1 MFSRRSMRQAAM
13 SLLTVA
19 LLLTACNVGTT
30 PAPTLDVNAMST
42 ALVGT
47 TVAQLSVQFT
57 QTALAA
63 PTNTVAPTTAA
74 TLISPTPNT
83 SGAASPTLDANA
95 LPTFSF
101 VNTPATGLNT
111 PAAGFT
117 QISVLPTSAGQ
128 ATAAL
133 GDACNNLVFE
143 GDVTIPDGETI
154 NPGDDFQKVWALRNT
169 GTCTWDEGYAFVYIA
184 GSVPNLDPYTFEFR
198 NRNDFVAS
206 GEGINMGINLTAP
219 CTPGSYEGHWRMRND
234 QGFYFGTILS
244 VYVKVVDDC

>member
-1 MFSRRSMRQAAM
+1 MFSRRSMRQAAI

-19 LLLTACNVGTT
+19 LILTACNVGAE
-30 PAPTLDVNAMST
+30 PAPTLDVNAMRT

-57 QTALAA
+57 QTALAV
-63 PTNTVAPTTAA
+63 PTNTVAPTNTIAA
-74 TLISPTPNT
+74 LPSPTIA
-83 SGAASPTLDANA
+83 GVASPTLDANA

-117 QISVLPTSAGQ
+117 QVSVLPTSAGQ
-128 ATAAL
+128 ATAPL

-143 GDVTIPDGETI
+143 GDVTIPDGETLE
-154 NPGDDFQKVWALRNT
+154 PGADFQKVWAIRNT
-169 GTCTWDEGYAFVYIA
+169 GTCTWDEGYSFVYIA
-184 GSVPNLDPYTFEFR
+184 GSTPNLDPYTFEFR
-198 NRNDFVAS
+198 NSDDFVAP
-206 GEGINMGINLTAP
+206 GEGINLGINLTTP
-219 CTPGSYEGHWRMRND
+219 CIPGNYEGHWRMRND